1 MLQVALAV
9 ALAHCDEAAVAMD
22 HGDDAALAAV
32 QHMQQAVDLL
42 HHHKTGGSLQQDISQ
57 ALQVGDR
64 ACSAFACRSHGA
76 DRSRRA
82 AEDAVCL
89 AG

>member
-1 MLQVALAV
+1 
-9 ALAHCDEAAVAMD
+9 MD

-42 HHHKTGGSLQQDISQ
+42 HRHKTGGSLQQDISR

-64 ACSAFACRSHGA
+64 ACSACACALHVCHTDPCRS
-76 DRSRRA
+76 RQA

-89 AG
+89 ADLLTGL